1 MQYVIKNGDNGLLLQ
16 KNPALDIVL
25 AVQKL
30 DAGREL
36 LQQLSKNASAY
47 IFTNYNTENYIAALN
62 SLYSAA

>member
-1 MQYVIKNGDNGLLLQ
+1 
-16 KNPALDIVL
+16 VL